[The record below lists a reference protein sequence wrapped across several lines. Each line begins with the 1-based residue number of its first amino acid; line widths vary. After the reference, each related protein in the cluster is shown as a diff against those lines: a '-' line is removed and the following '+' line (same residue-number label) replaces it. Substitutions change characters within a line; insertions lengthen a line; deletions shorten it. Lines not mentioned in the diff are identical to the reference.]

1 MTDIIN
7 TRAADAQIRNQ
18 PKPLVTL
25 TFTHDEAQFLMDILN
40 RIGGCPDNSRRRHAD
55 DIRNALMCAPYI
67 VDTLEGNTDHK
78 DDDLHS
84 FISCED
90 PYR

>member
-1 MTDIIN
+1 MTDIIT
-7 TRAADAQIRNQ
+7 TRAADDQIRNQ